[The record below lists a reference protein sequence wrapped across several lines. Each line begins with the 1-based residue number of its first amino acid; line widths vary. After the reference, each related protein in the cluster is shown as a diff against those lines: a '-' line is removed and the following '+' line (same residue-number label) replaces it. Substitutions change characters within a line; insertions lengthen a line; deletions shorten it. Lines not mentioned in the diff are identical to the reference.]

1 MSPEV
6 KLVIIVGIYLTLC
19 AFMSWLMDVDRKLN
33 PRTPCKEDRDISMPA
48 D

>member
-6 KLVIIVGIYLTLC
+6 KLAIIIGIYLALC
-19 AFMSWLMDVDRKLN
+19 AFMSWLIDIDRKIN
-33 PRTPCKEDRDISMPA
+33 PRTPHKEDRDISMPA